1 MTFSPGRTMAG
12 HIVGDRYMLLSLIA
26 KGGMGEVW
34 KARDQ
39 RTGKIVAAKVLRP
52 ELSGESLPLN
62 RLRLEAQN
70 TLLIEHPNIA
80 AVYDSGEDQG
90 RGWLV
95 MELIDGRPLTDYLRQ
110 GNRIAPAELIPLLV
124 QMGMALSA
132 AADAGVVHRDIKPAN
147 ILIRPN
153 GVVKITDF
161 GISRT
166 KNQVDLTAA
175 GMVMGTAQ
183 YLPPEQAL
191 GEQATSVG
199 DLYSVG
205 VIAYEAS
212 AGKRPFTG
220 KSQVDIAFSHVHDP
234 LPPLPA
240 DVPEPLANVIYHL
253 LEKEP
258 KDRIQTGREL
268 VRELITAAR
277 TLGVGISAI
286 PVTLPRGT
294 ETPPHPTQA
303 QPVVPPVQ
311 HTRVRTLPEEML
323 QRPDLENT
331 TLDNLVP
338 PRPVT
343 VPPRRSLSVR
353 MDPAPQTP
361 APRRPT
367 AGAAQARTHTHTPTV
382 GAVQRAFPSTH
393 RAVSAQAPAAS
404 SSLWKPIAF
413 SSASEARLPRRPQI
427 PSAYSRRRVAPEA
440 SSHRRKVGW
449 LWAGITLLFLVIL
462 AFAAAYFLR
471 LYNVP
476 LPFFGGDTTVEYT
489 PSSTT
494 APFIAHQEAHHV

>member
-1 MTFSPGRTMAG
+1 MTLSTGRTMAG

-39 RTGKIVAAKVLRP
+39 RTGAIVAAKVLRS
-52 ELSGESLPLN
+52 ELSGESLPLS

-95 MELIDGRPLTDYLRQ
+95 MEFIDGRPLTDYLRQ
-110 GNRIAPAELIPLLV
+110 GNRIDPSELIPLLV

-147 ILIRPN
+147 VLIRPN

-205 VIAYEAS
+205 VIAYEAC
-212 AGKRPFTG
+212 AGRRPFTG

-253 LEKEP
+253 LEKDP

-268 VRELITAAR
+268 VRQLITAAR
-277 TLGVGISAI
+277 SLNVGISAI
-286 PVTLPRGT
+286 PVTLPRGSE
-294 ETPPHPTQA
+294 ETPEPTRG
-303 QPVVPPVQ
+303 QPLVPPVQ

-323 QRPDLENT
+323 QRPDLDKA
-331 TLDNLVP
+331 TLDELVP
-338 PRPVT
+338 PRPLN
-343 VPPRRSLSVR
+343 VPRRRSLSAR
-353 MDPAPQTP
+353 MDPAPPQ
-361 APRRPT
+361 T
-367 AGAAQARTHTHTPTV
+367 AGHPVSAATSVHPHTPSATVSPAQPTLPAQA
-382 GAVQRAFPSTH
+382 A
-393 RAVSAQAPAAS
+393 AAS
-404 SSLWKPIAF
+404 SSRWKPIAF
-413 SSASEARLPRRPQI
+413 SSASAARIPRRPQI

-449 LWAGITLLFLVIL
+449 LWASVTVLVLIIL
-462 AFAAAYFLR
+462 ALAAAYFLR

-476 LPFFGGDTTVEYT
+476 IPFFGSDTNVEYT